1 MEYTKIKTNY
11 IKLIGKYGPEILF
24 YSTILLLLLTNQ
36 IYLFFIY
43 LIAYSLNRLLNII
56 IRSNIIDNTPLNGD
70 HGIHN
75 MPSGHSQTIIFSFI
89 FMMYFLKLNKNI
101 IALFY
106 LSIIANTLHNCIIYN
121 YHTPAQIVAGLLLG
135 TLFAFFTIYLIS
147 QKKYLN

>member
-56 IRSNIIDNTPLNGD
+56 IRSNII
-70 HGIHN
+70 
-75 MPSGHSQTIIFSFI
+75 
-89 FMMYFLKLNKNI
+89 
-101 IALFY
+101 
-106 LSIIANTLHNCIIYN
+106 
-121 YHTPAQIVAGLLLG
+121 
-135 TLFAFFTIYLIS
+135 
-147 QKKYLN
+147 